1 MRMEELQHYGLPGT
15 VIRVWVDREGPTLL
29 PVQALAVQRFGLLK
43 GRNLLVVAPTS
54 AGKTFVGEMAAV
66 HAALQRR
73 QALVL
78 TGTKAVAEEKY
89 DEFSKQYNPLGLR
102 TVLSTRDRREHDGLI
117 ERGEF
122 SIAIV
127 IYEKLRALL
136 VSRPDLLR
144 TTGVIVADEV
154 QLLGDEQ
161 RGPIVE
167 TLLTAIRAA
176 NPRPQVIALSAV
188 LSNPYELA
196 SWLEADPLVLN
207 ERPEKLR
214 KGVLYGGTLHYI
226 EQSTDEEGREV
237 LFEDTGDS
245 SQEQLIQKAAE
256 EFARR
261 GEPTIVFLPTRRTT
275 LQAAR
280 LLAERCELPPAE
292 QALSQLSQMEESLGR
307 DALAD
312 VLKNG
317 VAFHNADLTFHQR
330 RIVEAA
336 IRAGEVVLTCATPTL
351 AMGVN
356 LPFVNAVIHSRRFR
370 FLRSLGRHADMPISR
385 GDFETEGGRVARL
398 GFGRPFGRAMV
409 CAASEWDRDVL
420 LEHLLNRDF
429 DSIEPPLQ
437 AAPIDE
443 AALTHIA
450 LSRQTDREKV
460 QRFLLGS
467 YAGFRALR
475 EDDTRRRFAKRADA
489 AVETLLTSGLA
500 LETDNGE
507 LVSTPLGR
515 ICASKGIR
523 PQTARRF
530 ARYALEAAGQG
541 TSDLE
546 ALMVAAQS
554 PDGEEIGIGLSE
566 SEYNQGVYRH
576 MLARTCTELGEDGR
590 DVYRSLLQAEQGLD
604 MAAHRAM
611 KKALL
616 MHAWL
621 GDEETP
627 EIERRFRTMAGTIK
641 RIGGEFGWLVDAMA
655 AVARCVGAKEELAA
669 GLEQLAHRLP
679 FGMSTEG
686 VPLARLQLLGLERDR
701 VRRLVAAGYADPAT
715 LADVPQDELDQLL
728 PEPVVHRVLRQ
739 VAPHKDAAASAP
751 RSEPTPKSARKPAMQ
766 EPLLEIDAARPDRI
780 VYMGRTV
787 DLRPLEWRL
796 ARAVAER
803 PRACV
808 PYPELFERLWGPNDL
823 VEPNQIHWHKSRLLK
838 KLREAADSGTDPIV
852 SIPRAGLML
861 DLPPEQVIVR

>member
-1 MRMEELQHYGLPGT
+1 MEELQPYGLPDT
-15 VIRVWVDREGPTLL
+15 VIRVWAQKEGPTLL
-29 PVQALAVQRFGLLK
+29 PVQALAVQRYGLLK

-73 QALVL
+73 QAVVL

-89 DEFSKQYNPLGLR
+89 DEFAKYYNPLGLR

-136 VSRPDLLR
+136 VSRPDMLR

-154 QLLGDEQ
+154 QLLGEEQ
-161 RGPIVE
+161 RGPVVE

-214 KGVLYGGTLHYI
+214 KGVLYRGTLHYV
-226 EQSTDEEGREV
+226 EQSTNEEGHEV
-237 LFEDTGDS
+237 LFEDAGGG
-245 SQEQLIQKAAE
+245 SQEQVIQRAAE

-261 GEPTIVFLPTRRTT
+261 GESTIVFLPTRWAT

-280 LLAERCELPPAE
+280 LLAERCGLPPAE
-292 QALSQLSQMEESLGR
+292 RSLSRLSQMEESLGR

-312 VLKNG
+312 VMKNG

-330 RIVEAA
+330 RIVEDAV
-336 IRAGEVVLTCATPTL
+336 RAGEVVLTCATPTL

-356 LPFVNAVIHSRRFR
+356 LPFVNAIIHSRRFR
-370 FLRSLGRHADMPISR
+370 FLRPLGQHADMPISR

-409 CAASEWDRDVL
+409 CATSEWDRDVL

-429 DSIEPPLQ
+429 DSIEPPLA

-443 AALTHIA
+443 AALTHIV
-450 LSRQTDREKV
+450 LSRQTDRQRA
-460 QRFLLGS
+460 QRFLLHS
-467 YAGFRALR
+467 YAGFRTMR
-475 EDDTRRRFAKRADA
+475 DDAARRRFAKRVEA
-489 AVETLLTSGLA
+489 AIETLLTSGLA
-500 LETDNGE
+500 VETDNGE
-507 LVSTPLGR
+507 LASTPLGR
-515 ICASKGIR
+515 ICASKGIHPR
-523 PQTARRF
+523 TARRF
-530 ARYALEAAGQG
+530 ARYALEAASRGV
-541 TSDLE
+541 SDLE

-554 PDGEEIGIGLSE
+554 PDGEEIGISIGE
-566 SEYNQGVYRH
+566 SEYKHGVYRH
-576 MLARTCTELGEDGR
+576 MLARTCAELGEDGR
-590 DVYRSLLQAEQGLD
+590 DVYRSLLQAEGGLG

-621 GDEETP
+621 GSEETS
-627 EIERRFRTMAGTIK
+627 EIERRFRTMAGTIR

-655 AVARCVGAKEELAA
+655 AVARCVGAKEELAS
-669 GLEQLAHRLP
+669 GLEQLADRLP
-679 FGMSTEG
+679 FGTNTEG
-686 VPLARLQLLGLERDR
+686 VPLARLQILGLERDR
-701 VRRLVAAGYADPAT
+701 VRRLVAAGYENPAA
-715 LADVPQDELDQLL
+715 LADVSQEELLELL
-728 PEPVVHRVLRQ
+728 PEPVVRRLLQQ
-739 VAPHKDAAASAP
+739 VAPRKDAPATAP
-751 RSEPTPKSARKPAMQ
+751 RPESPPRPPHESAAAG
-766 EPLLEIDAARPDRI
+766 PLLEIDSSRPDRLL
-780 VYMGRTV
+780 YMGRPV
-787 DLRPLEWRL
+787 HLRPLEWRL

-808 PYPELFERLWGPNDL
+808 PYPELFERLWGPDDL

-838 KLREAADSGTDPIV
+838 KLRQAPDSGKDPII
-852 SIPRAGLML
+852 SIPRVGLML
-861 DLPPEQVIVR
+861 DLPPEQVVVR